1 MVTELVKS
9 ENSYQ
14 AAFRSVRESAPTVAW
29 LELVRSSA
37 IDRFEQLGFPSVRE
51 EDWKYT
57 NLAMLA
63 KEEFVPVTSG
73 SSEAHDFERFAYP
86 ETAEAHLVVVDGF
99 LREDLSTKTGLGDVV
114 AADLFSAVADAR
126 YNKIIRKYLA
136 RNAGYH
142 NNGLTALNTAFLQS
156 GVFLW
161 IPKNVKLERPLQITF
176 VADAENG
183 ASFPRL
189 LVVAEENSSATVI
202 ESFASRNG
210 GKYFTN
216 AIAEIMLKDGAQLE
230 HYRVQR
236 ESNNAYH
243 VSTTSA
249 ELGRAS
255 RYDTTSINLGGH
267 LSRHDVSV
275 VMDHEGA
282 ETAVDGLYMVG
293 SDQHSDTHS
302 VIDHKQPHCTSH
314 QLYKGILDGNGR
326 AVFNGKVFV
335 GEGAQ
340 KTDAQQ
346 TNKNLLLSD
355 KARVDTKPQ
364 LEIYADDV
372 KCAHGAA
379 VGQIDPEELFY
390 LETRGIGPELGRSLL
405 TYGFAEEVIG
415 KIKIDSIRSQLDEFV
430 LRQLHTSDLRLS
442 A

>member
-9 ENSYQ
+9 ENTYQ
-14 AAFRSVRESAPTVAW
+14 TAFRSVRELSPTVAW

-37 IDRFEQLGFPSVRE
+37 MDCFEQLGFPAVRE

-57 NLAMLA
+57 NLATLA
-63 KEEFVPVTSG
+63 KEEFVPVTNVARG
-73 SSEAHDFERFAYP
+73 ANDLNRFAYP

-99 LREDLSTKTGLGDVV
+99 LREDLSTKTSLGDAV
-114 AADLFSAVADAR
+114 AVDLFSAAQDAR
-126 YNKIIRKYLA
+126 YNKIVRKYLA

-189 LVVAEENSSATVI
+189 LVVAEENSSATLI
-202 ESFASRNG
+202 ESFVSSNG

-216 AIAEIMLKDGAQLE
+216 ATAEIVLKDGAQLE

-255 RYDTTSINLGGH
+255 RYDTTSINFGAQ

-282 ETAVDGLYMVG
+282 ETAVDGLYMAG
-293 SDQHSDTHS
+293 SDQHTDTHS
-302 VIDHKQPHCTSH
+302 VIDHKQPHCTSR

-335 GEGAQ
+335 REGAQ

-379 VGQIDPEELFY
+379 IGQIDPEELFY
-390 LETRGIGPELGRSLL
+390 LETRGLGPELGRSLL

-415 KIKIDSIRSQLDEFV
+415 KIKIDSIRAQLDEIV
-430 LRQLHTSDLRLS
+430 LRQLHTSL
-442 A
+442 

>member
-1 MVTELVKS
+1 M
-9 ENSYQ
+9 
-14 AAFRSVRESAPTVAW
+14 RESSPTVAW
-29 LELVRSSA
+29 LDLVRSSA
-37 IDRFEQLGFPSVRE
+37 MDRFEQLGFPSVRE

-57 NLAMLA
+57 NLASLA
-63 KEEFVPVTSG
+63 KEELVPVTSG
-73 SSEAHDFERFAYP
+73 SSEAHDVERFTYP
-86 ETAEAHLVVVDGF
+86 ETAQAHLVVVDGF
-99 LREDLSTKTGLGDVV
+99 LREDLSVKTGLGDVIAV
-114 AADLFSAVADAR
+114 DLFNAAEDAR
-126 YNKIIRKYLA
+126 YNKLVRKYLA

-142 NNGLTALNTAFLQS
+142 NNGLSALNTAFLQS

-189 LVVAEENSSATVI
+189 LVVAEENSSATLI
-202 ESFASRNG
+202 ESFVSSNG

-216 AIAEIMLKDGAQLE
+216 AIAEIVVKDGAQLE
-230 HYRVQR
+230 HYRVQL

-255 RYDTTSINLGGH
+255 RYETTSINLGAQ

-275 VMDHEGA
+275 VMEHEGA

-335 GEGAQ
+335 REGAQ

-415 KIKIDSIRSQLDEFV
+415 KIKIDSIRSQLDEIV
-430 LRQLHTSDLRLS
+430 LRQLHTSL
-442 A
+442 

>member
-1 MVTELVKS
+1 MVTELVKA

-14 AAFRSVRESAPTVAW
+14 TAFHSVREVSPTVPW

-37 IDRFEQLGFPSVRE
+37 MDRFEQLGFPPVHE

-57 NLAMLA
+57 NLAALA
-63 KEEFVPVTSG
+63 KESFVPAIAGTGSVDVSG
-73 SSEAHDFERFAYP
+73 FAYP
-86 ETAEAHLVVVDGF
+86 ETEGAHLVVVNGF
-99 LREDLSTKTGLGDVV
+99 LREDLSQTSGLGDAV
-114 AADLFSAVADAR
+114 AVDLFSAAADAR

-161 IPKNVKLERPLQITF
+161 IPKNVKVETPLQITF
-176 VADAENG
+176 VAEGDQS
-183 ASFPRL
+183 ASFPRV
-189 LVVAEENSSATVI
+189 LVVAEENSSATLI
-202 ESFASRNG
+202 ESFVGEGR
-210 GKYFTN
+210 YFTN
-216 AIAEIMLKDGAQLE
+216 ATVEVVVKDGAHLE
-230 HYRVQR
+230 HYRLQR
-236 ESNNAYH
+236 ESTNAFH
-243 VSTTSA
+243 TSTTSV

-255 RYDTTSINLGGH
+255 RYYTTSINLGAQ
-267 LSRHDVSV
+267 LSRHDISV

-282 ETAVDGLYMVG
+282 ETSVDGLYMVD

-302 VIDHKQPHCTSH
+302 VIDHKQPHCNSH

-335 GEGAQ
+335 REGAQ
-340 KTDAQQ
+340 KTDAMQ
-346 TNKNLLLSD
+346 TNKNLLLSE

-390 LETRGIGPELGRSLL
+390 LETRGIGPELGRNLL
-405 TYGFAEEVIG
+405 TYGFAEEVIA
-415 KIKIDSIRSQLDEFV
+415 KIKIESIRSELDQIV
-430 LRQLHTSDLRLS
+430 LRQLHANLET
-442 A
+442 